1 MDEKTI
7 KDKSNEITRLENNL
21 VQSRNDCKEME
32 NIVRKLEVRSAEYN
46 LKIKEHERIK
56 SQQAHRL

>member
-32 NIVRKLEVRSAEYN
+32 NIVRKLEVKSAEYN
-46 LKIKEHERIK
+46 LKIKELERIK